1 MLFIFAMSNCM
12 ESFLGEKVR
21 NVWSL
26 RFSDNSNFDA
36 NVEYWKKMIKVIMPI
51 ASGSLE
57 NVVKDGLKSKEA
69 ADSAVLTV
77 AGILAAIQGMM
88 RTEFLDIKTVMN
100 FS

>member
-1 MLFIFAMSNCM
+1 
-12 ESFLGEKVR
+12 
-21 NVWSL
+21 
-26 RFSDNSNFDA
+26 
-36 NVEYWKKMIKVIMPI
+36 MPI

-77 AGILAAIQGMM
+77 AGILAAIQSVVQ
-88 RTEFLDIKTVMN
+88 TEFSDIKTVIN